1 MPHRK
6 KPRNSGVFWR
16 SRGQATRFA
25 LMLQRP
31 SRRDVFW
38 ENAKDIACGKSSI
51 LGSEPAWLTNSES
64 GQKKNKIFFE
74 KGHDE
79 NHGPFSFS
87 RERFRR
93 YAECQSLQKARQ
105 TVPTRVLCNRF
116 PASSGTHQRQKPSSG
131 TWRKSS
137 VRRGNPM
144 TENQNNRIPGC
155 RVMSKEGFW
164 NLIAEVNAACG
175 QDQDKYM
182 DMLTNMPRTSTT
194 PSTHTRT

>member
-31 SRRDVFW
+31 SRCDVFW
-38 ENAKDIACGKSSI
+38 GNAKDIACGKSSI

-79 NHGPFSFS
+79 NHGPFFIFQRKILEVCRVPKFTESKTDRAYESFMQQIPGFQ
-87 RERFRR
+87 RDPPE
-93 YAECQSLQKARQ
+93 AETIQRDLEKK
-105 TVPTRVLCNRF
+105 
-116 PASSGTHQRQKPSSG
+116 QRQKGEPHD
-131 TWRKSS
+131 RKS
-137 VRRGNPM
+137 
-144 TENQNNRIPGC
+144 
-155 RVMSKEGFW
+155 K
-164 NLIAEVNAACG
+164 
-175 QDQDKYM
+175 
-182 DMLTNMPRTSTT
+182 
-194 PSTHTRT
+194 

>member
-6 KPRNSGVFWR
+6 SPGNPGFFGVQEAKQRALRLCSNDRHGVTCFGR
-16 SRGQATRFA
+16 MPKTLPAASLRF
-25 LMLQRP
+25 
-31 SRRDVFW
+31 
-38 ENAKDIACGKSSI
+38 

-105 TVPTRVLCNRF
+105 TGPTKVVVP
-116 PASSGTHQRQKPSSG
+116 PGQRY
-131 TWRKSS
+131 
-137 VRRGNPM
+137 N
-144 TENQNNRIPGC
+144 ID
-155 RVMSKEGFW
+155 VM
-164 NLIAEVNAACG
+164 
-175 QDQDKYM
+175 
-182 DMLTNMPRTSTT
+182 
-194 PSTHTRT
+194 